1 MPDNSNM
8 PLVSIIVPVYNVE
21 KYLSQCLDS
30 LVNQTYRNLEIV
42 CVNDETPD
50 NSAAIL
56 KQYAEKDSRIK
67 IFEQKNMGLS
77 GARNT
82 GMKNARGDYVMCVD
96 SDDWIDLETC
106 EQAVSA
112 ALKHNADLVMWSYV
126 REFDDRSADKLMFW
140 EDETVF
146 DTEEVQNQIN
156 RRLCGLLGE
165 ELAHPDYANAIETA
179 WGKLYRFSVIKDNNV
194 EYISERII
202 GTEDALFNLYATHYV
217 KKAVYLKK
225 PFNHYR
231 RTNTGSLTSHYKE
244 KLFLQWQ
251 TLFDYMERYVS
262 DNHLGED
269 FSLALNNRIALSVLG
284 LGLNITGSDF
294 SAKKKRSLLKEIVRS
309 ERYQK
314 AYKTLTFKY
323 FPIHWKLFYF
333 CAKHRL
339 TFGLYLLLLVI
350 KKIIS

>member
-82 GMKNARGDYVMCVD
+82 GMKNAHGDYVMCVD

-146 DTEEVQNQIN
+146 DTKGVQNQIN

-262 DNHLGED
+262 DNHLGEN

-314 AYKTLTFKY
+314 AYQTLTFKY

>member
-82 GMKNARGDYVMCVD
+82 GMKNAHGDYVMCVD

-179 WGKLYRFSVIKDNNV
+179 WGKLFRFSMIKDNNV

-251 TLFDYMERYVS
+251 KLFDYMERYVS

-314 AYKTLTFKY
+314 AYQTLTFKY

>member
-1 MPDNSNM
+1 MPDNFNM

-21 KYLSQCLDS
+21 RYLPQCLDS
-30 LVNQTYRNLEIV
+30 LVNQTYRNIEII
-42 CVNDETPD
+42 CINDESPD
-50 NSAAIL
+50 HSSDIL
-56 KQYAEKDSRIK
+56 KNYAEKDSRIK

-82 GMKNARGDYVMCVD
+82 GMKNASGDYVMCVD

-106 EQAVSA
+106 ERAVSV
-112 ALKHNADLVMWSYV
+112 ALKHKADLVMWSYT
-126 REFDDRSADKLMFW
+126 REYDDRSAEKLMFW
-140 EDETVF
+140 DDETVF
-146 DTEEVQNQIN
+146 DAKEVKNQIN

-165 ELAHPDYANAIETA
+165 ELANPDYANAIETA
-179 WGKLYRFSVIKDNNV
+179 WGKLYRFSIIKDNRI
-194 EYISERII
+194 EYVSERII

-231 RTNTGSLTSHYKE
+231 RTNTASLTSHYKE
-244 KLFLQWQ
+244 KLFEQWQ
-251 TLFDYMERYVS
+251 TLFDYMENYIS
-262 DNHLGED
+262 EYQLGET
-269 FSLALNNRIALSVLG
+269 FYLALQNRIALSVLG

-294 SAKKKRSLLKEIVRS
+294 SVKKKRALLKQIISS
-309 ERYQK
+309 ERYQR
-314 AYKTLTFKY
+314 AYKTLVFRY

-339 TFGLYLLLLVI
+339 AFGLYFLLSVI
-350 KKIIS
+350 KRIIS

>member
-1 MPDNSNM
+1 MPDFSNI

-30 LVNQTYRNLEIV
+30 LINQTYRNLEIV

-50 NSAAIL
+50 NSGAIL

-67 IFEQKNMGLS
+67 IYEQKNTGLS

-82 GMKNARGDYVMCVD
+82 GMRNAHGDYVMCVD

-106 EQAVSA
+106 EQAVRA
-112 ALKHNADLVMWSYV
+112 ALKYDADLVMWSYV
-126 REFDDRSADKLMFW
+126 REFDDRSAEKLMFW
-140 EDETVF
+140 DDETIF
-146 DTEEVQNQIN
+146 DAEDVQNQIN
-156 RRLCGLLGE
+156 RRLCGLVGE

-179 WGKLYRFSVIKDNNV
+179 WGKLYRFSVIKDNHV

-231 RTNTGSLTSHYKE
+231 RTNTGSLTSCYKE

-262 DNHLGED
+262 DNHLGDD
-269 FSLALNNRIALSVLG
+269 FSLALRNRIALSVLG

-294 SAKKKRSLLKEIVRS
+294 SAKKKRALLKEIVQS

-314 AYKTLTFKY
+314 AYQTLTFKY
-323 FPIHWKLFYF
+323 FPVHWKLFYF

-350 KKIIS
+350 KRIIS

>member
-1 MPDNSNM
+1 
-8 PLVSIIVPVYNVE
+8 
-21 KYLSQCLDS
+21 
-30 LVNQTYRNLEIV
+30 
-42 CVNDETPD
+42 
-50 NSAAIL
+50 
-56 KQYAEKDSRIK
+56 
-67 IFEQKNMGLS
+67 MGLS

-225 PFNHYR
+225 TFNHYR

-262 DNHLGED
+262 DNHLGEN

-323 FPIHWKLFYF
+323 FPIHWKLFYY

>member
-82 GMKNARGDYVMCVD
+82 GMKNAHGDYVMCVD

-262 DNHLGED
+262 DNHLGEN

-314 AYKTLTFKY
+314 AYQTLTFKY